1 MVLTA
6 RLDEHALGPDA
17 SLFVGVD
24 DLVGPRD
31 RCCDIEGQVGV
42 HFSQHLVRHN
52 PQQLDSNGDG
62 EPQSR
67 QRRV

>member
-6 RLDEHALGPDA
+6 RLDESALGPDA

-31 RCCDIEGQVGV
+31 RCCDIV
-42 HFSQHLVRHN
+42 HFSRVQSAGLRHATA
-52 PQQLDSNGDG
+52 PTSPVS
-62 EPQSR
+62 ETTVVITRS
-67 QRRV
+67 